1 VSRQVLRVAWYR
13 LRATFGRRWGGYLT
27 LVLLIGLVGGIA
39 MASIAAARR
48 TQSSFPAFLASTKPS
63 DLVIS
68 VSDQAGTSDAVAA
81 GFSTQIAHL
90 PAVTQ
95 VRRFVHLNAAQLGP
109 NGPLLDTLGRV
120 ERYGSVDGLYFD
132 QDRPGIVRG
141 RMADPKKPDELV
153 LTTVAAQMMKLHV
166 GDIGPWAFI
175 TNAQANAPGAGTPGH
190 IALQMRMKVVGLI
203 AFKDAIVQD
212 DVDRFPTAA
221 VFTPALT
228 RLMPPDS
235 AVGGPSFTYY
245 GLQLVHGS
253 RDVAAV
259 EKELLSLVPLN
270 TNLTFHVTSLIETK
284 VERAVRPESIALGV
298 FGTIAGLAALLI
310 ALQVLA
316 RLLQADDEDRQV
328 LRALGAGPAAAV
340 DGLIGVLGA
349 IVSGALLAAVIA
361 VALSPL
367 SPIGPARRVYPTPG
381 ISVDWTVVGVGMLV
395 LVGGLGAAAAFL
407 SYWRA
412 PQRVA
417 QRSSSGAPGS
427 NVVRLATASG
437 LPVPAMVGVRFAL
450 EPGRGRT
457 AVPVRS
463 ALTGAALSVVMVVAT
478 LTFGSSLR
486 TLVSHPALYGWN
498 WTYMLSGNPWVPPQA
513 RALLDHDP
521 HVAAWTGL
529 VTVNIQIDGQTV
541 PVLLG
546 QPRMAPAPPILS
558 GHGLETDKQIVLGA
572 ATLAEL
578 HKRVGDTVVAS
589 LGNPQDPSL
598 AVPPVR
604 LAIAGTAT
612 MPAIGQPIANQDH
625 TTMGTGGLLPLAFF
639 PPELQQALHGP
650 DPTLSGPGLV
660 LVEVRHGVSR
670 AAGLADMQRI
680 TDATNQA
687 IAAVPNNLGAGSE
700 ITLQSVQHPA
710 EIVNYKNLGTT
721 PALLDVGLAAGAILA
736 LGLTL
741 VASVRRRRRDLA
753 LLKTFGFTTRQLAA
767 TVAWQAS
774 VAGLF
779 GIAVGIPLG
788 VGLGRWLWILF
799 AHDIYAVPQPTV
811 PVIPIALVGLGALVL
826 ANIVSALPGHVAA
839 RTPSALLLRAE

>member
-1 VSRQVLRVAWYR
+1 
-13 LRATFGRRWGGYLT
+13 
-27 LVLLIGLVGGIA
+27 
-39 MASIAAARR
+39 
-48 TQSSFPAFLASTKPS
+48 
-63 DLVIS
+63 
-68 VSDQAGTSDAVAA
+68 
-81 GFSTQIAHL
+81 
-90 PAVTQ
+90 
-95 VRRFVHLNAAQLGP
+95 
-109 NGPLLDTLGRV
+109 
-120 ERYGSVDGLYFD
+120 
-132 QDRPGIVRG
+132 
-141 RMADPKKPDELV
+141 
-153 LTTVAAQMMKLHV
+153 
-166 GDIGPWAFI
+166 
-175 TNAQANAPGAGTPGH
+175 
-190 IALQMRMKVVGLI
+190 
-203 AFKDAIVQD
+203 
-212 DVDRFPTAA
+212 
-221 VFTPALT
+221 
-228 RLMPPDS
+228 
-235 AVGGPSFTYY
+235 
-245 GLQLVHGS
+245 
-253 RDVAAV
+253 
-259 EKELLSLVPLN
+259 
-270 TNLTFHVTSLIETK
+270 
-284 VERAVRPESIALGV
+284 
-298 FGTIAGLAALLI
+298 
-310 ALQVLA
+310 
-316 RLLQADDEDRQV
+316 
-328 LRALGAGPAAAV
+328 
-340 DGLIGVLGA
+340 
-349 IVSGALLAAVIA
+349 
-361 VALSPL
+361 
-367 SPIGPARRVYPTPG
+367 
-381 ISVDWTVVGVGMLV
+381 
-395 LVGGLGAAAAFL
+395 
-407 SYWRA
+407 
-412 PQRVA
+412 
-417 QRSSSGAPGS
+417 
-427 NVVRLATASG
+427 
-437 LPVPAMVGVRFAL
+437 
-450 EPGRGRT
+450 
-457 AVPVRS
+457 
-463 ALTGAALSVVMVVAT
+463 MVVAT

-521 HVAAWTGL
+521 NVAAWTGL

-700 ITLQSVQHPA
+700 IALQSVQHPA

-811 PVIPIALVGLGALVL
+811 PVIPIVFVGLGALVL